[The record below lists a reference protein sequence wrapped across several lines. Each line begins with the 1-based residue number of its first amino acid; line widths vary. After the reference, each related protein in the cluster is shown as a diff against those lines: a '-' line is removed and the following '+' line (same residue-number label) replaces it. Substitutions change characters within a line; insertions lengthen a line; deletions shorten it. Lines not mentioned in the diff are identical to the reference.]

1 MLHLSLSWPVQSL
14 HVGFWVLLTF
24 PPCLEHFLFFWKN
37 KPLQVHLVIFLLQPW
52 NQPFLQR
59 TLVLY
64 GGKWALSLLIL
75 VEVSQSLSGDRA
87 RGTHTQLHLY
97 LFLYLATYVENHE
110 FIPIHPTP
118 IQRHKKFILVFSFSI
133 LISPFSD
140 NSKKKKNQIILIVLK
155 IDPWGT
161 RKSVPS

>member
-14 HVGFWVLLTF
+14 HVGFCVLLTF

-75 VEVSQSLSGDRA
+75 IEVSQSLSGDRA
-87 RGTHTQLHLY
+87 RGTHTQLRLY

-110 FIPIHPTP
+110 FILIHPTP
-118 IQRHKKFILVFSFSI
+118 SDPTSQEVYSSL
-133 LISPFSD
+133 LIFHFNIPFLWQF
-140 NSKKKKNQIILIVLK
+140 KKKKPNNSNR
-155 IDPWGT
+155 P
-161 RKSVPS
+161 